1 METAKVITLAV
12 VGLIIIA
19 SVWNL
24 VLLIKRIREHEKAT
38 KTLKEMA
45 DIQEDARKRLN
56 YLISNG
62 RTFTSYYALSASDFN
77 KTEEKMMRDIETRMG
92 GDLGRQIVKQF
103 KPEPIAVE
111 GSVVGYEVSV
121 DVTPMLDPGKL
132 E

>member
-24 VLLIKRIREHEKAT
+24 VLLIKRSREHAKAT
-38 KTLKEMA
+38 KMLKEMA

-62 RTFTSYYALSASDFN
+62 RTFTSYYTLSASDFN